1 MRGNLGRRLR
11 REGAIKRVE
20 VQILNYEQVITS
32 NKESLKV
39 ARKEKDQA
47 NINTCETIVGI
58 HEKKLN
64 AARECLENTKNNLK

>member
-1 MRGNLGRRLR
+1 MNGNPGRRLR

-20 VQILNYEQVITS
+20 AQILNYEQVITS

-64 AARECLENTKNNLK
+64 AARECLENTKNNLR

>member
-11 REGAIKRVE
+11 RESAVKRIE
-20 VQILNYEQVITS
+20 EQILGYEQANTS
-32 NKESLKV
+32 NKERLKS

-64 AARECLENTKNNLK
+64 AARECLENTKNNLR

>member
-1 MRGNLGRRLR
+1 MNGNLGRRLR

-20 VQILNYEQVITS
+20 AQILNHEQVITS
-32 NKESLKV
+32 NEESLKV

-64 AARECLENTKNNLK
+64 AARECFENTKNNLK

>member
-1 MRGNLGRRLR
+1 MRGNPGRRLR
-11 REGAIKRVE
+11 KEGAVKRVE
-20 VQILNYEQVITS
+20 AQILNYEQVITS

-39 ARKEKDQA
+39 ARKEKNQA

>member
-1 MRGNLGRRLR
+1 MRGNPGRRLR
-11 REGAIKRVE
+11 KEGAVKRVE
-20 VQILNYEQVITS
+20 AQILNYEQVITS

-39 ARKEKDQA
+39 ARKEKNQA

-64 AARECLENTKNNLK
+64 AARECLENTKNNLR

>member
-11 REGAIKRVE
+11 KEGAVKRVE
-20 VQILNYEQVITS
+20 AQILNHEQVITS

-64 AARECLENTKNNLK
+64 AARECLENTKNNLR

>member
-1 MRGNLGRRLR
+1 MRGNPGRRLR
-11 REGAIKRVE
+11 KEGAVNRVE
-20 VQILNYEQVITS
+20 AQILNYEQVITS

-39 ARKEKDQA
+39 ARKEKNQA

-64 AARECLENTKNNLK
+64 AARECLENTKNNLR

>member
-1 MRGNLGRRLR
+1 MRGNPGRRLR
-11 REGAIKRVE
+11 KEGAVKRVE
-20 VQILNYEQVITS
+20 AQILNYEQVITS
-32 NKESLKV
+32 NKESLKI
-39 ARKEKDQA
+39 ARKEKNQA

>member
-11 REGAIKRVE
+11 KEGAVKRVE
-20 VQILNYEQVITS
+20 AQILNYEQVITS

-64 AARECLENTKNNLK
+64 AARECLQNTKNNLK

>member
-1 MRGNLGRRLR
+1 MNGNLGRRLR

>member
-1 MRGNLGRRLR
+1 MKGNPGRRLR
-11 REGAIKRVE
+11 KEGAIKRIE
-20 VQILNYEQVITS
+20 QQILGHEEKITS
-32 NKESLKV
+32 NKEGLKV

-47 NINTCETIVGI
+47 NINTCEVIIET

>member
-11 REGAIKRVE
+11 RESAIERIE
-20 VQILNYEQVITS
+20 QQILGYEQANTS
-32 NKESLKV
+32 NKERLKI

-64 AARECLENTKNNLK
+64 AARECLENTKNNLR

>member
-11 REGAIKRVE
+11 RESAIERIE
-20 VQILNYEQVITS
+20 QDILGYEQANTS
-32 NKESLKV
+32 NKERLKI

>member
-1 MRGNLGRRLR
+1 MRGNPGRRLR
-11 REGAIKRVE
+11 KEGAIKRVE
-20 VQILNYEQVITS
+20 EQILNYEIADTS
-32 NKESLKV
+32 NKELLKI

-64 AARECLENTKNNLK
+64 AARECLENTKNNLR

>member
-1 MRGNLGRRLR
+1 MRGNPGRMLR
-11 REGAIKRVE
+11 KEGAVKRVE
-20 VQILNYEQVITS
+20 TQILNYEQVITS

-64 AARECLENTKNNLK
+64 AARECLENTKNNLR

>member
-11 REGAIKRVE
+11 KEGAVKRVE
-20 VQILNYEQVITS
+20 AQILNYEQVITS

-39 ARKEKDQA
+39 ARKEKNQA

>member
-11 REGAIKRVE
+11 RESAVKRIE
-20 VQILNYEQVITS
+20 EQILSYEQANTS
-32 NKESLKV
+32 NKERLKI

>member
-11 REGAIKRVE
+11 KEGAVKRVE
-20 VQILNYEQVITS
+20 AQILNYEQVITS
-32 NKESLKV
+32 NKESLKI

-64 AARECLENTKNNLK
+64 AARECLENTKNNLR

>member
-1 MRGNLGRRLR
+1 MNGNPGRRLR

-20 VQILNYEQVITS
+20 AQILNYEQVITS

>member
-1 MRGNLGRRLR
+1 MNGNPGRRLR

-20 VQILNYEQVITS
+20 AQILNHEQVITS

>member
-1 MRGNLGRRLR
+1 MRGNPGRMLR
-11 REGAIKRVE
+11 KEGAVKRVE
-20 VQILNYEQVITS
+20 TQILNYEQVITS

-64 AARECLENTKNNLK
+64 AARECLQNTKNNLK

>member
-11 REGAIKRVE
+11 RESAVKRIE
-20 VQILNYEQVITS
+20 EQILGYEQANTS
-32 NKESLKV
+32 NKERLKI

-64 AARECLENTKNNLK
+64 AARECLENTKNNLR

>member
-1 MRGNLGRRLR
+1 MNGNPGRRLR

-20 VQILNYEQVITS
+20 AQILNHEQVITS

-64 AARECLENTKNNLK
+64 AARECLENTKNNLR